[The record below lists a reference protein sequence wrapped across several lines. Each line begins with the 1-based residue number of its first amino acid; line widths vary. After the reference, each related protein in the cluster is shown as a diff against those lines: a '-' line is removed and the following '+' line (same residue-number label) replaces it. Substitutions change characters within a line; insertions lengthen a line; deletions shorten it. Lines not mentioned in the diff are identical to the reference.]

1 MSVFEKIQITPNVLH
16 IYKLFLMSQKQ
27 IVKILKQATEVNK
40 SVMILPI
47 NLTKLNNLSL
57 LFVNP

>member
-1 MSVFEKIQITPNVLH
+1 MSVFEKIQITSNVLH